1 MLLSFASAS
10 RAADVPH
17 TVTEHVLSSTEGAMD
32 AVLSSSASA
41 SRDANFQHVA
51 TEHAS
56 SFAEGAITNKDEFSV
71 SGSLRVTSKTL
82 HGRAFRISLGVPWG
96 GGSMGGSIG
105 GAILTT

>member
-51 TEHAS
+51 TEH
-56 SFAEGAITNKDEFSV
+56 EFSV